1 MNAKSAMKAVIET
14 ASDQELI
21 AIFAALA
28 HPDKVAIGS
37 YFSKLA
43 TDLAEKITQKVGE
56 VES

>member
-1 MNAKSAMKAVIET
+1 MKAVIET